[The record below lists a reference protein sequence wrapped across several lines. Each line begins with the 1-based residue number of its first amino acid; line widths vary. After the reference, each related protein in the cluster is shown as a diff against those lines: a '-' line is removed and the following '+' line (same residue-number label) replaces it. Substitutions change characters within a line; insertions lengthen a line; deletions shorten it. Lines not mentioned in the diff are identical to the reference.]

1 MKLSHIIVLQ
11 NKADLMREDGGS
23 QHYQLILKF
32 IRGTVADG
40 FPITPISDSPHSSS
54 RTSAP
59 STNISSR
66 TSRRRSATSR
76 QSHT

>member
-1 MKLSHIIVLQ
+1 MDTALRLIVRNMSTAPDVGALEIMKLSHIIVLQ

-40 FPITPISDSPHSSS
+40 FPITPIS
-54 RTSAP
+54 A
-59 STNISSR
+59 
-66 TSRRRSATSR
+66 
-76 QSHT
+76 QLK